1 MMWFEK
7 FLWFV
12 SSENYLVIGG
22 RDAQQNELLV
32 KRYLRPGDVYVHA
45 DLRGASSV
53 VIRNKMGGGE
63 IPPKTLN
70 EAGTM
75 AVCYSSAWEAKVSDR
90 AWWVYQNQVS
100 RTTPT
105 GEYLTAG
112 SFMIRGKKNFLP
124 LCQLQM
130 GFGVMFKLDDDSLE
144 RHVEE
149 RKVAIAHTEEGES
162 GAVGS
167 RSDDDVSLHG
177 SESEGNDEKDSD
189 DGDYDF
195 PDIQVSL
202 SNIVQHA
209 KGTGTDE
216 DYTIIQVGPSA
227 PQRPTVK
234 SADDDTRSAE
244 QMKKDEE
251 TKDGG
256 GGGKV
261 RPMTLRQRHKA
272 EKIKKKYRDQD
283 EEERELRLMLLGSKP
298 KKAKNKMPSSKIE
311 VDVKGSKTEHL
322 PDTGTGTSLVG
333 DSQRAPVGRKPGPSS
348 ALKEEDE
355 EDVLEEADTAMMD
368 AEETRMLNSL
378 TWRPFDEDVLL
389 YALVVVAPYQTM
401 HNFKYKVKLTP
412 GTGKRGKAAKS
423 AIALF
428 QRDKSATAHELSLL
442 KVLASNDQIARNIPG
457 KVRISAPQLN
467 KK

>member
-1 MMWFEK
+1 MEKQRKTVSASTKVLKTAQLKTKETVEAVRAKTDILKKRRMMWFEK

-90 AWWVYQNQVS
+90 AWWVS

-149 RKVAIAHTEEGES
+149 RKVSIAHTEEDES

-167 RSDDDVSLHG
+167 RSDDDVSVHG
-177 SESEGNDEKDSD
+177 SENEESDEKDSD
-189 DGDYDF
+189 DGNYDF
-195 PDIQVSL
+195 PDIQVKKALNPVSL
-202 SNIVQHA
+202 SNIVQHV
-209 KGTGTDE
+209 KGTGADE

-234 SADDDTRSAE
+234 AADDDTRSAE

-251 TKDGG
+251 TKDGD
-256 GGGKV
+256 GGGK
-261 RPMTLRQRHKA
+261 
-272 EKIKKKYRDQD
+272 
-283 EEERELRLMLLGSKP
+283 
-298 KKAKNKMPSSKIE
+298 
-311 VDVKGSKTEHL
+311 
-322 PDTGTGTSLVG
+322 
-333 DSQRAPVGRKPGPSS
+333 
-348 ALKEEDE
+348 EDE